1 MFVGRENELKEMN
14 RLFQTGKFQLFVLYG
29 RRRVGKTTLLTE
41 FCRNKPSIFFS
52 AENSTNQMNLV
63 KFSQQ
68 VFGYFNESVLEPFS
82 SWENAL
88 LYIESKSANR
98 SLVVVLDEF
107 PYLAEGDRGLL
118 SVLQHLIDHRLK
130 ASRLFLILCG
140 SYMGFMEREVLGSKS
155 PIFGRRTAQL
165 HLKAL
170 DYYAGRGML
179 DFAPP
184 EEQLMYYG
192 IFGGTPMYLGRISPE
207 EGLAGNLK
215 HNYFSTSGYLYEE
228 PGLLLQQELREPGV
242 YRAIIEAAAG
252 GAVRLNEIHQRTGE
266 ERSKCAKYISVLIE
280 LGILYRELPFGE
292 RETSRKGLYQI
303 EDNMFRF
310 WHRFVGPNRT
320 LIETGAGDI
329 VIEKRVLPCL
339 SDYMGGRFE
348 EICRQFL
355 LRKNRLGQLPI
366 LFTEIGRWWGT
377 DSRAHRETEIDLMAR
392 DEGAYLFCECKWKT
406 QTAGL
411 PVLEALVE
419 KSRLFHTEKNYYA
432 IFSKSGFTP
441 QLKDEAER
449 RGDVLLY
456 GVDELTEVGL

>member
-1 MFVGRENELKEMN
+1 MFIGRENELREMN
-14 RLFQTGKFQLFVLYG
+14 RLFYTETFQLFVLYG
-29 RRRVGKTTLLTE
+29 RRRVGKTTLLME
-41 FCRNKPSIFFS
+41 FCKDKPSIFFS
-52 AENSTNQMNLV
+52 AENSTNSMNLR

-68 VFGYFNESVLEPFS
+68 VFAYFNEAVLEPFS
-82 SWENAL
+82 SWENAF
-88 LYIESKSANR
+88 LYIENR
-98 SLVVVLDEF
+98 SRDNSLAVIIDEF
-107 PYLAEGDRGLL
+107 PYLAESDRSLL

-130 ASRLFLILCG
+130 DSRLFLVLCG
-140 SYMGFMEREVLGSKS
+140 SYMGFMEREVLGNKS

-170 DYYAGRGML
+170 DYYTGRGL
-179 DFAPP
+179 LSFASA

-192 IFGGTPMYLGRISPE
+192 IFGGIPMYLNRISPD

-215 HNYFSTSGYLYEE
+215 HNYFSTTGYLYEE
-228 PGLLLQQELREPGV
+228 PGLLLQQELREPGI
-242 YRAIIEAAAG
+242 YRAIIEAIAG

-320 LIETGAGDI
+320 LIETGGGDI
-329 VIEKRVLPCL
+329 VAEKRVLPYL

-355 LRKNRLGQLPI
+355 LRKNRLGQVPI

-377 DSRAHRETEIDLMAR
+377 DSRTHREAEIDLMAR
-392 DEGAYLFCECKWKT
+392 DGDVYLFCECKWRS
-406 QTAGL
+406 QPAGL
-411 PVLEALVE
+411 SVLESLIE
-419 KSRLFHTEKNYYA
+419 KSTLFHTEKNYYA
-432 IFSKSGFTP
+432 VFSKSGFTK
-441 QLKDEAER
+441 QLREEAER
-449 RGDVLLY
+449 RRDVLLY
-456 GVDELTEVGL
+456 GIEELTEDGL